1 MQAAIETPDAVGLAQ
16 SGMKKTF
23 AEIFCSHHALPPA
36 RFAPVL
42 LQETYYP
49 HAAAFA
55 TLVRL
60 LSPVGFSLDN
70 ELVRG
75 VGLISR
81 RDQLAGVLT
90 DFRID
95 LRNRGFLRSRLR
107 LRVSTRRMQRVVYDL
122 MPAVSGEI
130 PPAGASA
137 SPTPGGGQRIG

>member
-1 MQAAIETPDAVGLAQ
+1 MPPD
-16 SGMKKTF
+16 
-23 AEIFCSHHALPPA
+23 

-42 LQETYYP
+42 LRETYYP

-60 LSPVGFSLDN
+60 LSPVGFSLDH

-95 LRNRGFLRSRLR
+95 SRNRGLLRSRLR
-107 LRVSTRRMQRVVYDL
+107 LRVSTRRMQRVVYAL
-122 MPAVSGEI
+122 MPAEAGEK
-130 PPAGASA
+130 PPAGGSGA
-137 SPTPGGGQRIG
+137 PIERR

>member
-1 MQAAIETPDAVGLAQ
+1 
-16 SGMKKTF
+16 MKKTF
-23 AEIFCSHHALPPA
+23 AEIFCSHRALPPD

-42 LQETYYP
+42 LRETYYP
-49 HAAAFA
+49 HAAAVA
-55 TLVRL
+55 SLVRL
-60 LSPVGFSLDN
+60 LSPDGFVLDQ

-95 LRNRGFLRSRLR
+95 SRNRGLLRSRLR

-122 MPAVSGEI
+122 MPAEAGEK
-130 PPAGASA
+130 PPAGASV
-137 SPTPGGGQRIG
+137 SPTPPAVSHKP